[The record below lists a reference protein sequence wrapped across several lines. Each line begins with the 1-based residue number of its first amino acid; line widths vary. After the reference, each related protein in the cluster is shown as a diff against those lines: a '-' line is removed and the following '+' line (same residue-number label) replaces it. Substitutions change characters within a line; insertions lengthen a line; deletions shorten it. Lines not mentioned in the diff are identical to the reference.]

1 MKFIFLLLIG
11 VCVNLQMHGQNQLS
25 GTVTNNKG
33 EAILA
38 TLYLPQ
44 FEKGTVSDENGNYQL
59 VQIPNGSYT
68 LIISSLGYE
77 TISIRIN
84 FGGNIAV
91 QKDFV
96 MNQSVVEMEEVII
109 STPFHQLQSDNVMKV
124 ERVTT
129 LNLTKSGAVNLSEG
143 ISNIAGVSTLSTGNS
158 IGKPVIR
165 GLSSNRV
172 LTYTQG
178 VRLENQQF
186 GDEHGL
192 GINGEGIE
200 SVEVIKGPASL
211 LYGSDALG
219 GVLYLNPEGFSNA
232 GITSVS
238 GSGAYFSNTEG
249 YNTSMAVKTSG
260 EKLKFMV
267 RGTRNSFADYKTG
280 DGQRLTNSRSNE
292 YDLKTGI
299 RYQLGKWKST
309 LRYNLNQS
317 NLGLPEEIGLQST
330 DRDLLLPF
338 QKIDNHIVSFENN
351 LFFSNSSLNVTMGY
365 LFNDRKEFEESTN
378 EAALHMKL
386 KTFNYDVKYHLP
398 LMGAFETIVGVQGLF
413 QNNGN
418 YGEELLI
425 PDASKTDFGIFT
437 TTHYHLEKF
446 DIQGGLRYDFRSI
459 RSEAARNPSESDF
472 IPALARDFNS
482 FNVALGGKYDIADNW
497 IARLNFASG
506 FRAPN
511 LSELLSNGIH
521 EGTNRYEIGNPNLK
535 NEQNFQSDL
544 AVEYRSEHFEVYA
557 NGFYN
562 PISNYI
568 FIQPTGDIIL
578 EEPVFT
584 YQQFNARLYG
594 GEFGF
599 HWHPHPLDWL
609 HWESSYETVIGEL
622 SSGENLPLIP
632 ANEFKNTL
640 RLEWKELGAFKD
652 PYVFVTLQNT
662 LNQNQTA
669 AFEMETAGYNLL
681 SLGLGSSNHLGK
693 MRMNWGMSITNVM
706 DETYIPHLSRLR
718 MDGIA
723 NPGRSINLNLSL
735 LL

>member
-1 MKFIFLLLIG
+1 MKYIFIVLAGVLL
-11 VCVNLQMHGQNQLS
+11 NLEVQGQNQLS
-25 GTVTNNKG
+25 GTVTNSKG
-33 EAILA
+33 ETILA

-44 FEKGTVSDENGNYQL
+44 FEKGTVSDENGTYQL
-59 VQIPNGSYT
+59 SQIPDGNYT

-77 TISIRIN
+77 TVSIRLN
-84 FGGNIAV
+84 FIGDAVV

-96 MNQSVVEMEEVII
+96 MKESVVEMEEIII

-165 GLSSNRV
+165 GLSANRV

-192 GINGEGIE
+192 GVNGEGIE

-219 GVLYLNPEGFSNA
+219 GVLYLNPEGFNPA
-232 GITSVS
+232 GVTSLS
-238 GSGAYFSNTEG
+238 GNGSYFSNSEG
-249 YNTSMAVKTSG
+249 YNASLAVKTSG
-260 EKLKFMV
+260 EKLKLLI

-280 DGQRLTNSRSNE
+280 DGERLTNSRSNE
-292 YDLKTGI
+292 YDLKAGI

-309 LRYNLNQS
+309 FRYNLNRS
-317 NLGLPEEIGLQST
+317 NIGLPEEIGLQST
-330 DRDLLLPF
+330 DRELLLPF
-338 QKIDNHIVSFENN
+338 QEIDNHIMSLENN
-351 LFFSNSSLNVTMGY
+351 FFFSNSSLNVTLGY
-365 LFNDRKEFEESTN
+365 LFNDRKEFEDGIN
-378 EAALHMKL
+378 DAALHMKL

-398 LMGAFETIVGVQGLF
+398 ILGNFETIVGIQGLF

-425 PDASKTDFGIFT
+425 PDATKTDFGIFT
-437 TTHYHLEKF
+437 TTHYHLERL
-446 DIQGGLRYDFRSI
+446 DIQGGIRYDFRSI
-459 RSEAARNPSESDF
+459 RSDAARDPEESDF

-482 FNVALGGKYDIADNW
+482 FNVSLGGKYDLSDRW
-497 IARLNFASG
+497 TARLNFASG

-521 EGTNRYEIGNPNLK
+521 EGTNRYEVGNPNLK

-544 AVEYRSEHFEVYA
+544 AIEYRSEHFEVFA

-562 PISNYI
+562 PITNYI
-568 FIQPTGDIIL
+568 FIQPTGDSIL

-584 YQQFNARLYG
+584 YRQFDAKLYG
-594 GEFGF
+594 GEMGF

-609 HWESSYETVIGEL
+609 HWESSFETVIGEL

-640 RLEWKELGAFKD
+640 RLEWKELGVFKD
-652 PYVFVTLQNT
+652 PFLYFTVQNT
-662 LNQNQTA
+662 LDQDRNA
-669 AFEMETAGYNLL
+669 SFENGTEGYHLL
-681 SLGLGSSNHLGK
+681 SLGLGSSNHLGNVK
-693 MRMNWGMSITNVM
+693 INWGMSITNLM
-706 DETYIPHLSRLR
+706 DETYIPHLSRLKV
-718 MDGIA
+718 DGIA
-723 NPGRSINLNLSL
+723 NPGRSINLNLAL